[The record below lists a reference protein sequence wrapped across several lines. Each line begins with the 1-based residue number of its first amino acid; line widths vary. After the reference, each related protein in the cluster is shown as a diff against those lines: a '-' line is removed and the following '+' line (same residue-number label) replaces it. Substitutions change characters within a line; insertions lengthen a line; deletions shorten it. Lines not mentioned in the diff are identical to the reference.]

1 MSSSEAPTGD
11 DRTEVTLLARRL
23 TIELEAFSHGFAV
36 QHRLH
41 PTDVRAI
48 VVIMD
53 TARRGENLRPADLS
67 RRLHLSTASVTS
79 LLDRLEHNGHVQ
91 RVRHPTDRRGVTVV
105 PHDSMMQLGGAYF
118 GGLQRRMIEALAAFS
133 DAEVAATK
141 HVIEALIG
149 VIN

>member
-1 MSSSEAPTGD
+1 MSSSEQHTDD

-23 TIELEAFSHGFAV
+23 TVELEAFSHGFAT
-36 QHRLH
+36 HHDLH

-48 VVIMD
+48 VLLMD
-53 TARRGENLRPADLS
+53 ATRKGGSLRPADLS
-67 RRLHLSTASVTS
+67 RQLDLSTASVTS
-79 LLDRLEHNGHVQ
+79 LLDRLERNGHVA

-118 GGLQRRMIEALAAFS
+118 GGLQRRMLDVLATFS
-133 DAEVAATK
+133 AEEVSAARR
-141 HVIEALIG
+141 VIEALIG